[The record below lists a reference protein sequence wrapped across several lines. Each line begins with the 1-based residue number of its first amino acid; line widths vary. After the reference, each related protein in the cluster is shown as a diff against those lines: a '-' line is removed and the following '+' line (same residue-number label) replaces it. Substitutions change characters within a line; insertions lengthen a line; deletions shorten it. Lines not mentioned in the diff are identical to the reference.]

1 MKHLLKSAIMMGL
14 GLFSTPAAAAGADP
28 RWWVAP
34 GESDPIAFS
43 GLVIFFLIIFAG
55 VHLYARFDR
64 YTEHR
69 AASTPLRTTIPTM
82 LIVALAYELMPALNH
97 FSVLLPAA
105 LLLTAVARDFMLWWN
120 PAEATHKEAD
130 Q

>member
-1 MKHLLKSAIMMGL
+1 MERCGHWW
-14 GLFSTPAAAAGADP
+14 TP
-28 RWWVAP
+28 P
-34 GESDPIAFS
+34 GETDVFAIV
-43 GLVIFFLIIFAG
+43 GLATFFLLIFA
-55 VHLYARFDR
+55 VIHMYARFDR

-82 LIVALAYELMPALNH
+82 LIVALAYELMPPLSH

-105 LLLTAVARDFMLWWN
+105 LLLTAVARDFMLWWT
-120 PAEATHKEAD
+120 PAEAAHKETD